1 MEFNQNPI
9 VIAILLCYNNHTE
22 NTAVKL
28 WKYPLKIYK
37 EENSMNKTV
46 KYVLAT
52 AVSLAMLLQLGFE
65 IVAQIPASENEP
77 VNTGEIN
84 VSVAPALTLNSSVEF
99 TAELTGRDSQK
110 ILLSSDNG
118 ENKTNASFKGL
129 APGEYALKVTAP
141 GFADYTQNITVDTQ
155 AASVKLLTGF
165 VEGFSYTKDIPHPG
179 ALLIGDVNGDGVIDD
194 NDRDSLV
201 NAVDSDNTDNV
212 VDLNGD
218 GEFNLVDLEYLAKSY
233 KNDSHILAAPETS
246 IPSSVI
252 SANPGEGT
260 RVEGEVSNLF
270 TNEGAV
276 RLTTENGE
284 AISSENPVSLEIN
297 IAQVNGASHTDGL
310 LIGVNEGNPVSKGVL
325 DIVYEENGAEYAV
338 QAPIAYGV
346 HNLLESENVS
356 VEQDEHGNIEIN
368 LGSQIAVKKVTVR
381 ISEMQNSSDL
391 AEISYVEFVNGMEE
405 RIPEPS
411 LDIPENLTAKAGSKT
426 FTLNWDSCVNVTGY
440 EVMIKQGDKFETV
453 KVAGNSLAVSS
464 FGGKELV
471 NNTDYTVSVQSVNG
485 TWSSGYCDPI
495 TVTPKPDR
503 RPDKPDNVKAVGK
516 YRSVVLSWKKMEDTD
531 YYNVYYKSVDED
543 AYHKVEG
550 VPANSYTVNGLE
562 DKTEYTAYVTGVNE
576 IGESGPSLSVTATTT
591 DLEPAV
597 VPKYKLINFSEA
609 GEASE
614 HITGAWYNSGSMIDS
629 PLDSE
634 GKTAWGTVD
643 NSPLSHYLLNS
654 WDGGGYNYLGSN
666 GLFYEFDREYTIQKI
681 ALQEITPSDLSYFY
695 TKINYWDKDGKL
707 TSLGRNAASIQKKSD
722 KDGHP
727 YYLITLPQKAQ
738 IKKIQI
744 GLARYLASE
753 DIDISEMYF
762 YHFDPIGEDI
772 YALFEDDLHTTLRAG
787 VTQSDIDALRTR
799 LNTPD
804 EISGELNPELDI
816 WERELKNAEDILNNT
831 GLRRSQEIHTTIST
845 GDANRGFGGINAW
858 QPLGITADAGDNI
871 TVYVGHNSKKS
882 GENTNLQLVATQY
895 HSEFSPMFKVIAT
908 LKTGMNIIDIPKL
921 WTTDAESGGALYIQY
936 TGNNANERYAVRV
949 SGGNAVPVLDLY
961 KVTDEE
967 ERKSRT
973 ESFIADLT
981 EYAGNLEA
989 LHNEIHKNS
998 DNKNVN
1004 KYEYSERNCVLG
1016 AADIMLDTMMLSLP
1030 AKQIVAGAGTGT
1042 AAQKAEKMLDSFKAM
1057 EDMMYLFYQHKGLN
1071 ANAEKNI
1078 DAIPKGHLNIRY
1090 QRMFGGAF
1098 MYAAGNHIGIEW
1110 AQCSGMVNCTP
1121 LVADKDGRYVSG
1133 RYFGWGIAHEIG
1145 HCINQG
1151 SYAVA
1156 EITNNYYAQLAQ
1168 AKDSNAGMRFTYE
1181 NIYKKVTSG
1190 AIGTCPNIATQ
1201 LGMYWQ
1207 LHLAYDNVYNYKTF
1221 EDPTEQFNSLF
1232 YARVDT
1238 YARTPSLAPA
1248 PDGIALTL
1256 RGGTDQVLMRLSC
1269 AAAEKNIL
1277 AFFKRWGKIPDSDTV
1292 KYAEQF
1298 EEETRAIYYVDDN
1311 SKVYRIE
1318 NPDGGVL
1325 GTESNFIAVGDETAA
1340 KLAASNSNQVN
1351 LTLTSQNI
1359 PEEDILGYE
1368 IVRCTISGGVVTK
1381 EAVGFSTENTY
1392 TDYVA
1397 TMNNRVVTY
1406 EVTLIDKY
1414 LNRSAAKVLEPI
1426 KIRTDGS
1433 VDKTNWMLSY
1443 NDIKAESTSS
1453 SVIGDDNSPC
1463 DPVPED
1469 RIYDISDGN
1478 DGTVYTATIGANAE
1492 IIVEFGK
1499 TLTISGFKYKAGDEN
1514 PIGEYVIMA
1523 KDDTGAWVQA
1533 AKGAFGGDKSIYFSN
1548 EEGKYVSTYKTDAI
1562 KLVIPNQAGNIISV
1576 AEIDVLGVTG
1586 DNVDFR
1592 ETSEG
1597 VPAIG
1602 ILSESYRYAEGEE
1615 HIIPEG
1621 SIVFIGTYKGNPA
1634 YNTVLLYDDKGGIVG
1649 GFDDEGYLKSEQIIL
1664 ADVPETGN
1672 IQDVSD
1678 GTWIYWIKPDSDFDI
1693 GSLNRVRAELYRVN
1707 NALTN
1712 EGQRMVS
1719 DSFFIDIPDTL
1730 PSISLTG
1737 NH

>member
-1 MEFNQNPI
+1 
-9 VIAILLCYNNHTE
+9 
-22 NTAVKL
+22 
-28 WKYPLKIYK
+28 
-37 EENSMNKTV
+37 MNKTV
-46 KYVLAT
+46 KYVLSI
-52 AVSLAMLLQLGFE
+52 AVSLAMLFQLGFE
-65 IVAQIPASENEP
+65 IVAQIPAAENEP

-99 TAELTGRDSQK
+99 TAELTGKASQK

-118 ENKTNASFKGL
+118 ESRNNASFKEL
-129 APGEYALKVTAP
+129 PPGEYTLKVSAP

-165 VEGFSYTKDIPHPG
+165 VEGFSYTENAPHPG
-179 ALLIGDVNGDGVIDD
+179 ALLIGDANGDGVIDD
-194 NDRDSLV
+194 KDKDCLID
-201 NAVDSDNTDNV
+201 AVDSDNTDNV
-212 VDLNGD
+212 ADLNGD

-233 KNDSHILAAPETS
+233 KTDSHILAFPETS
-246 IPSSVI
+246 IPSSVL
-252 SANPGEGT
+252 SANAGEGT
-260 RVEGEVSNLF
+260 SIEGEICNLF
-270 TNEGAV
+270 TNSGAV
-276 RLTTENGE
+276 RLTAENGE

-297 IAQVNGASHTDGL
+297 IAQINGASHTDGL
-310 LIGVNEGNPVSKGVL
+310 LIGVNENNPVSKGVL
-325 DIVYEENGAEYAV
+325 DIVYEENGAEYTV
-338 QAPIAYGV
+338 QAPIVYGI

-381 ISEMQNSSDL
+381 ISEMQNNNDL

-411 LDIPENLTAKAGSKT
+411 LDIPENLAATAGSKT

-440 EVMIKQGDKFETV
+440 EVMIKQGERFETV
-453 KVAGNSLAVSS
+453 KVTGNSLTVTA
-464 FGGKELV
+464 FGGGELV

-485 TWSSGYCDPI
+485 TWSSGYCDSI
-495 TVTPKPDR
+495 TVTPKPDK

-516 YRSVVLSWKKMEDTD
+516 YKSIVLSWKKMEDTD
-531 YYNVYYKSVDED
+531 YYNVYYKSVDEE

-550 VPANSYTVNGLE
+550 IPANSYTVNGLE

-576 IGESGPSLSVTATTT
+576 IGESGPSLSAIAVTT
-591 DLEPAV
+591 DLEPAA

-609 GEASE
+609 GQVSE
-614 HITGAWYNSGSMIDS
+614 HITGAWFNSGLMVDS
-629 PLDSE
+629 PLDAE

-643 NSPLSHYLLNS
+643 NAPLSHYLLNS
-654 WDGGGYNYLGSN
+654 WDGGGYNNLGNN

-681 ALQEITPSDLSYFY
+681 AFQEITPSDLGYFY
-695 TKINYWDKDGKL
+695 VKINYWDKEGNL
-707 TSLGRNAASIQKKSD
+707 TSLGRNAASIQRKTD
-722 KDGHP
+722 KDNHT
-727 YYLITLPQKAQ
+727 YYQITLPQKAQ

-744 GLARYLASE
+744 GLARYLAYE

-762 YHFDPIGEDI
+762 YHYDSIGEDI
-772 YALFEDDLHTTLRAG
+772 YSLFEDDLHTTLKPD
-787 VTQSDIDALRTR
+787 VTQSTIDALRTR

-816 WERELKNAEDILNNT
+816 WERELKNAEDILNNKS
-831 GLRRSQEIHTTIST
+831 LRPTQGIHTTIST
-845 GDANRGFGGINAW
+845 NDVNRGFGGINAW

-895 HSEFSPMFKVIAT
+895 HSESSPMFKVVAT
-908 LKTGMNIIDIPKL
+908 LKTGVNVIEIPKL

-936 TGNNANERYAVRV
+936 TGNNVNERYAVRV

-961 KVTDEE
+961 RVTDEE

-973 ESFIADLT
+973 ESFIAQLT
-981 EYAGNLEA
+981 EYAGNMEA

-998 DNKNVN
+998 DNGNVS
-1004 KYEYSERNCVLG
+1004 KYEYNERNCVLG

-1030 AKQIVAGAGTGT
+1030 AKRIVAGAGTGT
-1042 AAQKAEKMLDSFKAM
+1042 AAQKAERMLDSFKAM

-1071 ANAEKNI
+1071 ENAEKDI
-1078 DAIPKGHLNIRY
+1078 DNIPKGHLNIRY

-1098 MYAAGNHIGIEW
+1098 MYASGNHIGIEW
-1110 AQCSGMVNCTP
+1110 NECAGMVNCTP
-1121 LVADKDGRYVSG
+1121 VVADEEGRYVSG

-1156 EITNNYYAQLAQ
+1156 EITNNYFAQLAQ
-1168 AKDSNAGMRFTYE
+1168 AKDSNQGMRFTYE

-1190 AIGTCPNIATQ
+1190 TVGTCSNIATQ

-1207 LHLAYDNVYNYKTF
+1207 LHLAYDNNYNYKTF

-1238 YARTPSLAPA
+1238 YSRTPSLAPA

-1256 RGGTDQVLMRLSC
+1256 SGGTDQVLMRLSC

-1277 AFFKRWGKIPDSDTV
+1277 DFFKRWGKIPDSDTV

-1298 EEETRAIYYVDDN
+1298 EEETRAIYYVDDD

-1318 NPDGGVL
+1318 NPDGGIL
-1325 GTESNFIAVGDETAA
+1325 GTEGNVDAVGAGTTA
-1340 KLAASNSNQVN
+1340 KLASPNSNQIN
-1351 LTLTSQNI
+1351 FTFTSENI

-1368 IVRCTISGGVVTK
+1368 IVRCTTSGGVVTK
-1381 EAVGFSTENTY
+1381 EAAGFTAENTY

-1397 TMNNRVVTY
+1397 TMNNRVITY
-1406 EVTLIDKY
+1406 EVTLVDKY
-1414 LNRSAAKVLEPI
+1414 LNRSAPKVLEPI

-1433 VDKTNWMLSY
+1433 VDKTSWTLSH
-1443 NDIKAESTSS
+1443 NDIKAENAPI

-1478 DGTVYTATIGANAE
+1478 DSTVYTATVGKDAE
-1492 IIVEFGK
+1492 ITVEFGK
-1499 TLTISGFKYKAGDEN
+1499 SLTISGFKYKAGDEN
-1514 PIGEYVIMA
+1514 PIGEYIIMA
-1523 KDDTGAWVQA
+1523 KDDMGAWVQA
-1533 AKGAFGGDKSIYFSN
+1533 AKGTFGGDKSIYFSN
-1548 EEGKYVSTYKTDAI
+1548 EEGKYVSTYKTDAV
-1562 KLVIPNQAGNIISV
+1562 KLVIPNQEGSTVSI

-1592 ETSEG
+1592 GTSEG

-1602 ILSESYRYAEGEE
+1602 ILSESYRYAEGEGYV
-1615 HIIPEG
+1615 IPEG
-1621 SIVFIGTYKGNPA
+1621 SIVFVGTYKGNPA
-1634 YNTVLLYDDKGGIVG
+1634 YNTVLLYDEKGSIVG
-1649 GFDDEGYLKSEQIIL
+1649 GIDQEGYLKAEQIIL

-1678 GTWIYWIKPDSDFDI
+1678 GTWIYWIEPDSDFDI
-1693 GSLNRVRAELYRVN
+1693 SSLNKVRAELYRVN

-1719 DSFFIDIPDTL
+1719 DSFFIDIPSTL
-1730 PSISLTG
+1730 PSITLTA